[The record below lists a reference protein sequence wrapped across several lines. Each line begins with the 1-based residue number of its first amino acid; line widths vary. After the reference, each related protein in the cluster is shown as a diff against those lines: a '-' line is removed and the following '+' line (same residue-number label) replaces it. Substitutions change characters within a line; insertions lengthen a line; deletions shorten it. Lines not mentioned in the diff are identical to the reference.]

1 MDVHVTR
8 IIEKIPRA
16 SLSIIAEEIS
26 GMVVK
31 NTKPTNLV
39 TFFKS
44 YFDFSES
51 SIVLNPAIAQVPF
64 PHKNMT
70 LITIMA
76 SKKIQGIYSDPFG
89 DTRAKIKIA
98 IIKKGDITAR
108 AANFELS
115 SIQNL
120 HKHDEINSVHLRSV
134 YAFVV

>member
-51 SIVLNPAIAQVPF
+51 SIVLNPQLPKF
-64 PHKNMT
+64 LFHT
-70 LITIMA
+70 
-76 SKKIQGIYSDPFG
+76 KI
-89 DTRAKIKIA
+89 
-98 IIKKGDITAR
+98 
-108 AANFELS
+108 
-115 SIQNL
+115 
-120 HKHDEINSVHLRSV
+120 
-134 YAFVV
+134 